1 MTLPEAVLFDFTGTL
16 FSIEDARSAVV
27 AALGADFASFA
38 PALQRWS
45 AINGSGTPA
54 DLPADL
60 AEVWARRDLSRAAH
74 RDAYSGLAV
83 HAGLTAAQAEQVYD
97 RGVLPAAWHPFPDT
111 VEVLQRLRS
120 CGVPTALLSNIGWD
134 PRPVLSAYGVGGLLD
149 VLVLSDE
156 RGVMKPD
163 PAIFRLACA
172 ELGVDPAVTLMV
184 GDNAETDGAATV
196 IGCRFAVVP
205 SSPDRPAD
213 TLLRA
218 VGLTGVGC

>member
-1 MTLPEAVLFDFTGTL
+1 VTLPEAVLFDFTGTL
-16 FSIEDARSAVV
+16 FAIEDAHSAVV
-27 AALGADFASFA
+27 AALGPDFASFA
-38 PALQRWS
+38 PALKRWS

-60 AEVWARRDLSRAAH
+60 ADVWERRDLSRTAH

-111 VEVLQRLRS
+111 VEVLQRLRAA
-120 CGVPTALLSNIGWD
+120 GVPTALLSNIGWD
-134 PRPVLSAYGVGGLLD
+134 PRPVLSAYGVDGLLD
-149 VLVLSDE
+149 GLVLSDE

-172 ELGVDPAVTLMV
+172 ELAVDPADTLMV
-184 GDNAETDGAATV
+184 GDNADTDGAATA
-196 IGCRFAVVP
+196 IGCRFALVA
-205 SSPDRPAD
+205 SSPDRPPD

-218 VGLTGVGC
+218 VGLTP